1 MRGLRFQVTAVAVVF
16 TALLAGLLLGAL
28 ARRGP
33 ADRAALDANEATGAQ
48 NAQLR
53 DTVKDLTGE
62 LAAQQE
68 IADGLA
74 PAVLNGRLHGVR
86 VVVVSTPDGS
96 ADVDGV
102 LGMLATAGARVT
114 GEVELTAE
122 YTDPDYAAALL
133 DLATRT
139 WPPGLTGAGPTT
151 DGVGA
156 STSLLA
162 AVLLARTPAVSDS
175 DRASVLAAYTSH
187 GFLRLGPPRPE
198 PGDAV
203 VLIGGD
209 SAGPAMLGAIGV
221 LRRAAPIVVA
231 AGAATGLVGQARA
244 DATLSATVSTVDD
257 VGMPAGRLVTAWAL
271 VELIGGRT
279 GHYGT
284 GAGATLLPPV
294 PDAP

>member
-33 ADRAALDANEATGAQ
+33 ATQAALDANEAARAQ

-53 DTVKDLTGE
+53 DAANDLEGD
-62 LAAQQE
+62 LAAQQR

-74 PAVLNGRLHGVR
+74 PAVLNGRLRGIR

-96 ADVDGV
+96 SSVDGV
-102 LGMLATAGARVT
+102 VAMLATAGARVT

-122 YTDPDYAAALL
+122 YTDPANAAALL

-139 WPPGLTGAGPTT
+139 WPPGLTGAGPT

-156 STSLLA
+156 STALLA
-162 AVLLARTPAVSDS
+162 AVLLARTPAVSDT
-175 DRASVLAAYTSH
+175 DRASVLAAYTAH
-187 GFLRLGPPRPE
+187 GFLRLGPPRPA

-203 VLIGGD
+203 VLVGGD
-209 SAGPAMLGAIGV
+209 SAGPALLGAVGA
-221 LRRAAPIVVA
+221 LGRAAPLVVA
-231 AGAATGLVGQARA
+231 GGTATGVVAQVRA
-244 DATLSATVSTVDD
+244 DASLSSTVSTVDN
-257 VGMPAGRLVTAWAL
+257 VGTAAGRLTAAWAL
-271 VELIGGRT
+271 ADLIGGRT
-279 GHYGT
+279 GHYGS
-284 GAGATLLPPV
+284 GAGATLFPPV
-294 PDAP
+294 MNAP

>member
-1 MRGLRFQVTAVAVVF
+1 MRGLRFQITAVAVVF

-33 ADRAALDANEATGAQ
+33 ATRAALDANDATGAQ

-53 DTVKDLTGE
+53 DAVNDLTAQ
-62 LAAQQE
+62 LATQE
-68 IADGLA
+68 RIADGLA
-74 PAVLNGRLHGVR
+74 PAFLNGRLRGVR
-86 VVVVSTPDGS
+86 VVVLSTPDGHS
-96 ADVDGV
+96 SVDGV
-102 LGMLATAGARVT
+102 LAMLGTAGAWVT
-114 GEVELTAE
+114 GEVEFTAE
-122 YTDPDYAAALL
+122 YTDPDNAAALL

-139 WPPGLTGAGPTT
+139 WPPGLTGAGLT

-162 AVLLARTPAVSDS
+162 AVLLARTPEVSDS

-203 VLIGGD
+203 VFIGGD
-209 SAGPAMLGAIGV
+209 SAGPAMLGAVGV
-221 LRRAAPIVVA
+221 LRRAAPLVVA
-231 AGAATGLVGQARA
+231 AGAATGLVGQVRA

-257 VGMPAGRLVTAWAL
+257 LGTPAGRLVTVWAL
-271 VELIGGRT
+271 ADLIGGRT

-294 PDAP
+294 PNVP

>member
-33 ADRAALDANEATGAQ
+33 ATRAALDANDATSAQ

-53 DTVKDLTGE
+53 DAVNDLRGD
-62 LAAQQE
+62 LAAQQH
-68 IADGLA
+68 IADSLA
-74 PAVLNGRLHGVR
+74 PAVLNGRLRGVR

-96 ADVDGV
+96 SDVDGV
-102 LGMLATAGARVT
+102 VAMLENAGARVT

-122 YTDPDYAAALL
+122 YTDPANAAVLL

-139 WPPGLTGAGPTT
+139 WPPGLTGAGPT

-162 AVLLARTPAVSDS
+162 AVLLARTPEVSDA

-203 VLIGGD
+203 VLVGGD
-209 SAGPAMLGAIGV
+209 AAGPAMLGAVGV
-221 LRRAAPIVVA
+221 LRRAAPLVVA
-231 AGAATGLVGQARA
+231 AGAATGLVGQVRA
-244 DATLSATVSTVDD
+244 DTSLSATVSTVDD
-257 VGMPAGRLVTAWAL
+257 VGTPAGRLVTAWAL
-271 VELIGGRT
+271 ADLIGGRT
-279 GHYGT
+279 GHYGN
-284 GAGATLLPPV
+284 GAGASLLPPV
-294 PDAP
+294 LNAP

>member
-33 ADRAALDANEATGAQ
+33 ATRAALDANDATSAQ
-48 NAQLR
+48 NIQLR
-53 DTVKDLTGE
+53 DALSQANQD
-62 LAAQQE
+62 LAAQQR
-68 IADGLA
+68 IADSLA
-74 PAVLNGRLHGVR
+74 PAVLNGRLRGVR
-86 VVVVSTPDGS
+86 VVVVFTPDGS
-96 ADVDGV
+96 SDVDGV
-102 LGMLATAGARVT
+102 VAMLGTAGARVT

-122 YTDPDYAAALL
+122 YTDPANAAVLL

-139 WPPGLTGAGPTT
+139 WPPGLTGAGPT

-162 AVLLARTPAVSDS
+162 AVLLARTPEVSDA

-203 VLIGGD
+203 VLVGGD
-209 SAGPAMLGAIGV
+209 AAGPAMLGAVGV
-221 LRRAAPIVVA
+221 LRRAAPLVVA
-231 AGAATGLVGQARA
+231 AGAATGLVGQVRA
-244 DATLSATVSTVDD
+244 DTALSTTVSTVDD
-257 VGMPAGRLVTAWAL
+257 VGTPAGRLVTAWAL
-271 VELIGGRT
+271 ADLIGGRT

-284 GAGATLLPPV
+284 GGGASLLPPV
-294 PDAP
+294 LNAP

>member
-1 MRGLRFQVTAVAVVF
+1 MRGPRFQVTAVAVIF

-33 ADRAALDANEATGAQ
+33 ATRAALDANAATGAQ

-53 DTVKDLTGE
+53 DAVNDLTGE
-62 LAAQQE
+62 VAAQQE
-68 IADGLA
+68 IVDGLA

-86 VVVVSTPDGS
+86 VVVVSTPDGYS
-96 ADVDGV
+96 SVDGV
-102 LGMLATAGARVT
+102 LAMLGTAGARVT

-122 YTDPDYAAALL
+122 YTDPDNAAVLL

-139 WPPGLTGAGPTT
+139 WPPGLTGAGPT

-162 AVLLARTPAVSDS
+162 AVLLARTPEVSDS

-209 SAGPAMLGAIGV
+209 SAGPAMLGAVGV

-231 AGAATGLVGQARA
+231 AGAATGLVGQVRA

-257 VGMPAGRLVTAWAL
+257 VGTPAGRLVTAWAL
-271 VELIGGRT
+271 VDLIGGRT

-284 GAGATLLPPV
+284 GTGATFLPPV